1 MNVPSSAELKIATV
15 KRRIYQTMRRT
26 KKNDWDMFLP
36 KITKHINETPTK
48 LIGNLRPSDVRS
60 QAGDS
65 IIIERLKELNL
76 FKEPLSIEDQRV
88 TMENYIKD
96 RKNRNFQEGSFV
108 AMETQK
114 VAESVAEKGFAIK
127 SEFFCYFYEVNGQI

>member
-1 MNVPSSAELKIATV
+1 MNVPFSAELKIATV

-48 LIGNLRPSDVRS
+48 LIGNLRPSDVRF

-127 SEFFCYFYEVNGQI
+127 SE

>member
-1 MNVPSSAELKIATV
+1 MNVPFSAELKIATV

-48 LIGNLRPSDVRS
+48 LIGNLRPSDVRF

>member
-1 MNVPSSAELKIATV
+1 MNVPFSAELKIATV

-127 SEFFCYFYEVNGQI
+127 SEFFCYFYKVNG

>member
-1 MNVPSSAELKIATV
+1 MNVPFSAELKIATV

-48 LIGNLRPSDVRS
+48 LIGNLRPSDVRF

-127 SEFFCYFYEVNGQI
+127 SEFFCYFYEVNG

>member
-1 MNVPSSAELKIATV
+1 MNVPFSAELKIATV

-60 QAGDS
+60 EAGDS